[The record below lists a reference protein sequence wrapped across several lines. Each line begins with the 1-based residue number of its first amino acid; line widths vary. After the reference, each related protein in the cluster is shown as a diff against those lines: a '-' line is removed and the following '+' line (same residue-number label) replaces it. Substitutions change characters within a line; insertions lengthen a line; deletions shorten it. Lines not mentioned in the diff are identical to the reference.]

1 MAQTGTNPLS
11 TKSAAARLLGIS
23 RRTVQRNC
31 DLYERTLLKTR
42 PKLPPICDKRGKVWV
57 GTLTEFIKARKRTD
71 ARGFPLGRKRFSP
84 QTRFETLKGPDGK
97 YFWARVPRRQ
107 SKAFGRSF
115 EKRLEIIKH
124 EIDAMT
130 DYEQSILLAQN
141 HRMLVETCR
150 PEARE
155 IAKNYAE
162 LRACMAS
169 GQRPPVISVP
179 PRPRA

>member
-1 MAQTGTNPLS
+1 MAQMSSNPLV

-23 RRTVQRNC
+23 RRTIQRNC
-31 DLYERTLLKTR
+31 DLYERTLLRRLKF
-42 PKLPPICDKRGKVWV
+42 PPICDKRGKVWV
-57 GTLTEFIKARKRTD
+57 GALTEFIKARKRDD
-71 ARGFPLGRKRFSP
+71 ARGFPLGRKRFSS
-84 QTRFETLKGPDGK
+84 QTRSETLKGPDGK
-97 YFWARVPRRQ
+97 YLWVRLPRRQ

-115 EKRLEIIKH
+115 EKRLEIIKR

-130 DYEQSILLAQN
+130 DYEQSILLARS
-141 HRMLVETCR
+141 HRMLVEMCR

-169 GQRPPVISVP
+169 GQRPPVISWP